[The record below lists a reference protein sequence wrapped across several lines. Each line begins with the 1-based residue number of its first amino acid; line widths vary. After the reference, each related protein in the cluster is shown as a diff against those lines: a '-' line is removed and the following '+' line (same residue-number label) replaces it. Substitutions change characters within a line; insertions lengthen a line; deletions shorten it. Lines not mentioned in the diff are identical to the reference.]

1 LLRGVLRFWGML
13 LSEMEKVAMGEAGSG
28 TSRDLYGGIGRLA
41 RLDFDLGFGVVV
53 MGSLFA
59 LFVGR

>member
-1 LLRGVLRFWGML
+1 ML